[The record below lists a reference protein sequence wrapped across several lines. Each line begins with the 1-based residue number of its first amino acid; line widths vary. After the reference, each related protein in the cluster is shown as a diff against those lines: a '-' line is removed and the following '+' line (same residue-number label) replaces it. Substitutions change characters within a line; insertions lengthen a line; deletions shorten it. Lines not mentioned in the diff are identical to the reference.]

1 MLALL
6 LRSRGRLHKLENP
19 ETAGRLAKY
28 GVMERFFPSPSPS
41 PALALSLSLFI
52 LYCTVTCTRTRTVV
66 VLVPLPPIQVPKR
79 AGKTPK
85 AGPQNR
91 LPAPILAM

>member
-41 PALALSLSLFI
+41 PLSLFI
-52 LYCTVTCTRTRTVV
+52 LYCTVTCTRTRTVLVV